1 VDIPHH
7 CGGLCGDPA
16 GDIPTSKAQNEL
28 EAQEKTLSAVTAQ
41 FNSECRLQAKGETA
55 DPQKYRD
62 AMSRSEQ
69 RAEAAREQQWQ
80 IECDRFK
87 DLRQKYG

>member
-1 VDIPHH
+1 
-7 CGGLCGDPA
+7 
-16 GDIPTSKAQNEL
+16 
-28 EAQEKTLSAVTAQ
+28 
-41 FNSECRLQAKGETA
+41 
-55 DPQKYRD
+55 
-62 AMSRSEQ
+62 MSRSEQ